1 MLSGCFLGMRQR
13 AAQLQIHLL
22 LSPHRALRG
31 RHGRFKMPSPIL
43 WERKL
48 PDNQP
53 CGLEPEGAV
62 TLRPGRLLT
71 VISAPQ
77 PSEGIGVSTSHCAGA
92 SRQDPAWLPCASVSL
107 SRAGQSRSSSTSVV
121 SGAQPPVGG
130 SRLPS
135 CSKFRD
141 QGVNAPFWV
150 QSVLVT
156 RAPLVFVFL

>member
-1 MLSGCFLGMRQR
+1 MLSGCFLGTRQR
-13 AAQLQIHLL
+13 AAQLQVHL
-22 LSPHRALRG
+22 LSPHGALRG
-31 RHGRFKMPSPIL
+31 HHGSFKMPSPIL

-53 CGLEPEGAV
+53 CGLEPAGAV

-77 PSEGIGVSTSHCAGA
+77 PSEGIGVSASHCAGA
-92 SRQDPAWLPCASVSL
+92 SRQDPAWLPCASISL
-107 SRAGQSRSSSTSVV
+107 SRAGQSRSTAVCGVWSAAAGGWKQV
-121 SGAQPPVGG
+121 AQLQQV
-130 SRLPS
+130 L
-135 CSKFRD
+135 RD

-156 RAPLVFVFL
+156 RAPRVFVFL